1 MCDFRRVAFLLTSL
15 WWWLGKTEH
24 HDGFG
29 KNAGHENWNIH
40 TLEPSIPKST
50 EKFLCCFFKNLTK
63 GLKKTNWETESLRC
77 TELNSYRLT
86 PTLSQSW
93 SKNNNNNYN
102 YSNLL
107 PVDRLLFTGTRN
119 RFSLCCVYTGTMG
132 WKGFR
137 QLSVTVRGVLQS
149 FTLCFSATDVRST
162 GKEKLPNTSVQ
173 TESSSP
179 GARYCKERRWTSPAK
194 PLENVQIIPKIY

>member
-1 MCDFRRVAFLLTSL
+1 MQDT
-15 WWWLGKTEH
+15 K
-24 HDGFG
+24 
-29 KNAGHENWNIH
+29 NWNIH

-50 EKFLCCFFKNLTK
+50 EKFLCVVFFLRIWQKAQKKKN
-63 GLKKTNWETESLRC
+63 NWETESLRC

-102 YSNLL
+102 HSNLL

-119 RFSLCCVYTGTMG
+119 RFQPLLRLRGSDGVKRISSVVSDSA
-132 WKGFR
+132 W
-137 QLSVTVRGVLQS
+137 SVTVVHFVFFCHTREKHREGKAPKHECTDRKFLPRSALLQR
-149 FTLCFSATDVRST
+149 APPKRH
-162 GKEKLPNTSVQ
+162 Q
-173 TESSSP
+173 Q
-179 GARYCKERRWTSPAK
+179 K